1 MPAPSAQGTLRGL
14 PATKPT
20 MHLPLDM
27 QRQPTDS
34 SCGPT
39 CLHAVYRYFGVESD
53 LVRLI
58 GEVPQL
64 EEGGTLAVH
73 LGLHAL
79 RRGFDARIVS
89 YNLRIFDPTW
99 WNFGS
104 DELIAKLQQRI
115 ATLRNPKA
123 IDSHRA
129 YVEFLQRGGAVQ
141 FLDLTPTVLARLLA
155 QGVPLITGLSVTY
168 LHQEPREQPDG
179 REDDVAGSPVGHF
192 VVATG
197 WRSESQEVIVADP
210 IQRDPF
216 NPHAEYR
223 VDVQRFINAVML
235 GIVSYDANLL
245 LLTPRSPRP
254 ATS

>member
-1 MPAPSAQGTLRGL
+1 
-14 PATKPT
+14 

-27 QRQPTDS
+27 QRQPTDT

-39 CLHAVYRYFGVESD
+39 CLHAVYRYYGVESD
-53 LVRLI
+53 LVGLI

-79 RRGFDARIVS
+79 RRGFAARIIS

-99 WNFGS
+99 WNLEG
-104 DELIAKLQQRI
+104 DELIAKLSQRI
-115 ATLRNPKA
+115 TTLTNPKA
-123 IDSHRA
+123 IAGHRA
-129 YVEFLQRGGAVQ
+129 YVEFLQLGGEVN
-141 FLDLTPTVLARLLA
+141 FLDLTPDALALLLG
-155 QGVPLITGLSVTY
+155 QRVPIITGLSVTY

-179 REDDVAGSPVGHF
+179 REDDVGGSPVGHF

-197 WRSESQEVIVADP
+197 WRHESREVVVADP
-210 IQRDPF
+210 IHREPF
-216 NPHAEYR
+216 NPHAEYQ
-223 VDVQRFINAVML
+223 VDVHRFINAVML

-245 LLTPRSPRP
+245 MIRPRAPRLAP
-254 ATS
+254 R